1 MERTITESQKEV
13 EGLPDYQTLK
23 EMGVWKT
30 VGESVIPLKE
40 FRDDPVANK
49 LDTPSGKIEI
59 YSSRIAE
66 LAEQWELP
74 EGEKLTPLPEYVA
87 TWEGAE
93 EAKKNEKYPLQCIG
107 HHMKGRTHSSY
118 GNVDW
123 LRDDAHPQTAWIN
136 PIDAKKRGIKNYDK
150 IAVFNDRGHIH
161 TTARVTPRIA
171 PGVVSVPQ
179 GSWYNPDKKGIDQ
192 GASVNTLTSWHPS
205 PLAKGNAQ
213 HTALVQVERID
224 K

>member
-1 MERTITESQKEV
+1 
-13 EGLPDYQTLK
+13 
-23 EMGVWKT
+23 MGVWKT
-30 VGESVIPLKE
+30 IGESVIPLKE

-74 EGEKLTPLPEYVA
+74 EGDKLTPLPEYVA

-93 EAKKNEKYPLQCIG
+93 EAKHNEKYPLQCIG

-150 IAVFNDRGHIH
+150 IAVFNDRGRIH

-171 PGVVSVPQ
+171 PGVISVPQ
-179 GSWYNPDKKGIDQ
+179 GSWFNPDKKGIDM